1 MNTAQVIHAAEQNGF
16 CQAYLPAEVA
26 EDPRITDASAPRS
39 RARAPRALDAV
50 ARAPYASLGEVG
62 RPRAACCGTQWQGGP
77 WWETAPGEA
86 RAARARVARHGAT
99 VQKFNSARARA
110 RCSVLGLPPAPRAR
124 GPKRH
129 VRWGVFACA
138 QDALGLCV
146 GADALRT
153 SKSASTAA
161 LASCVL
167 RW

>member
-1 MNTAQVIHAAEQNGF
+1 MGTVRSSGG
-16 CQAYLPAEVA
+16 VA
-26 EDPRITDASAPRS
+26 GER
-39 RARAPRALDAV
+39 RARRTGV
-50 ARAPYASLGEVG
+50 GERPEREG
-62 RPRAACCGTQWQGGP
+62 R
-77 WWETAPGEA
+77 
-86 RAARARVARHGAT
+86 
-99 VQKFNSARARA
+99 QKA
-110 RCSVLGLPPAPRAR
+110 APRAR